1 MGICT
6 SDLNKVGA
14 VYDDVATIPVV
25 PKEIVDKTAPVPP
38 PEVKKEEKVE
48 PAITD
53 SQKLLETQK
62 KDKHQIPLRKRQ
74 VYIGIL
80 IDISML

>member
-6 SDLNKVGA
+6 SDLNKIGA

-25 PKEIVDKTAPVPP
+25 PKEDAPKVVEVSAPIVKV
-38 PEVKKEEKVE
+38 EEKKEFAPTE
-48 PAITD
+48 
-53 SQKLLETQK
+53 SQKLRDAQN

-74 VYIGIL
+74 VYH
-80 IDISML
+80 